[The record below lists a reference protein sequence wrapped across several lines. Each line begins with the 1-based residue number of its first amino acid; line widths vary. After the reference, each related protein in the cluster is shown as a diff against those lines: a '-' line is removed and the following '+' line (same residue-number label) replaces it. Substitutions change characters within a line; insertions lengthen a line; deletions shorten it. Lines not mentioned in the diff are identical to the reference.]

1 MKKYRT
7 RGSYG
12 EEKEKFTYSTAL
24 VFSFCVANFL
34 YAQIMSKFVMDQGID
49 STPKKYYM
57 TCALTYAI
65 AMVASNKALQWINY
79 PTQVVGK
86 SCKPI
91 PVMIL
96 GVLFGGKRY
105 PLLKYLFVFLIVAG
119 VALFTY
125 KDKSGGSDSGMSIGV
140 GEILLLVSLTCDGL
154 TGAVQERMKTEHKTK
169 SGHMMANMNM
179 YSIFFLGSA
188 MVVTGELFDFLGFV
202 AKHPDIL
209 WHLFLASGAMALGQV
224 LPHLMIQMSNNI

>member
-1 MKKYRT
+1 MFCFVFTIEKYRT

-34 YAQIMSKFVMDQGID
+34 YAKSMSKFVMDQGID

-105 PLLKYLFVFLIVAG
+105 PLLKYFFVFLIVAG

-125 KDKSGGSDSGMSIGV
+125 KDKSGRMAKPAKTTFCF
-140 GEILLLVSLTCDGL
+140 SLPKL
-154 TGAVQERMKTEHKTK
+154 KA
-169 SGHMMANMNM
+169 
-179 YSIFFLGSA
+179 SA
-188 MVVTGELFDFLGFV
+188 
-202 AKHPDIL
+202 
-209 WHLFLASGAMALGQV
+209 
-224 LPHLMIQMSNNI
+224 